1 MNAPRSNKEAE
12 KATKIEITPEMVEAG
27 FRVLCNSGIADEYLE
42 ADKGTVV
49 EIFLAMISAAPNT
62 DRK

>member
-1 MNAPRSNKEAE
+1 MHLVPIRKP
-12 KATKIEITPEMVEAG
+12 KRPLKIEITPEMVEAG